1 LVLTAAPVKSFA
13 AFARMQ
19 KTNVSKSVRPVSS
32 RWMPELWASPAQLG
46 VSEQHSNPFLEVFR
60 AFWENW
66 DHLPVSVDPAAA
78 ANLELALAKSE
89 PVLRP

>member
-1 LVLTAAPVKSFA
+1 LVLAAAPVKSFA

-46 VSEQHSNPFLEVFR
+46 VSEQHSNTFLEVIR

-66 DHLPVSVDPAAA
+66 DHLPVSIDPAAA
-78 ANLELALAKSE
+78 ANLELELAKSE
-89 PVLRP
+89 PVLTP

>member
-1 LVLTAAPVKSFA
+1 
-13 AFARMQ
+13 
-19 KTNVSKSVRPVSS
+19 
-32 RWMPELWASPAQLG
+32 